1 MKNKYRLSVFLGFLL
16 LSTGGYAQKLN
27 DFLDAYLGQ
36 NREGYLHP
44 LADLVNAGSNTG
56 LQPSARIDGQFY
68 VRFNLTALGVMPST
82 AQKTFSATTEASFS
96 PEQTATVPTV
106 VGENTLVSVEGENG
120 TKYTFPGGY
129 GLKRLFWAVPQLSIG
144 GIYGTE
150 VSLRLL
156 PVDFG
161 EDFGKLSIL
170 GIGIRHDVG
179 RYVLKKSPF
188 ALNVGYAYH
197 KTDIGR
203 AIAAQSH
210 YAYVQAG
217 LSGRRGGI
225 FAWAGYQTGTFAVSY
240 EYIENNHPPQ
250 AVTADLT
257 VKKPFLGGIG
267 AHLQLGFFS
276 LGAGVGG
283 PSPLTGYGTMGFRFG
298 KSPNQ

>member
-1 MKNKYRLSVFLGFLL
+1 MKNKYGSGVFLGLL
-16 LSTGGYAQKLN
+16 LLTTGSYAQKLN

-36 NREGYLHP
+36 NRQGYLQP
-44 LADLVNAGSNTG
+44 LADLVSAGSNTG
-56 LQPSARIDGQFY
+56 LQPSARIDGHFY
-68 VRFNLTALGVMPST
+68 VRFNLTALGVMPTSD
-82 AQKTFSATTEASFS
+82 QKTFSASTEVPFS

-120 TKYTFPGGY
+120 TRYTFPGGY

-156 PVDFG
+156 PIDFG
-161 EDFGKLSIL
+161 DDFGKLSLL
-170 GIGIRHDVG
+170 GIGIRHDMG
-179 RYVLKKSPF
+179 RYFLENSPF

-217 LSGRRGGI
+217 LSGKRGGI
-225 FAWAGYQTGTFAVSY
+225 FAWAGFQTGTFAVSY
-240 EYIENNHPPQ
+240 EYLENNQPQ

-257 VKKPFLGGIG
+257 VKKSFLGGIG